1 MRKEQHNH
9 IVRAITPTETM
20 SHEGDSLW
28 WLNTWLGHWLVITTK
43 PGSGVELKLFPLKY
57 LLSPPRGSDP
67 ASPSHMEEPG
77 MKTICG
83 CKFCFV
89 SLLCIWHD
97 ITSFHPSLSCPGD
110 VLTTKEHVELQVLA
124 LSRIKRGFCETKVR
138 SQSSFQCLI

>member
-1 MRKEQHNH
+1 MREKSSILLSCPRQQSIPKVNWNETLSGAVIMRKEQHNH

-67 ASPSHMEEPG
+67 AGSSRDTEPE
-77 MKTICG
+77 MKTILWLQI
-83 CKFCFV
+83 CFV
-89 SLLCIWHD
+89 SLLCIRHD
-97 ITSFHPSLSCPGD
+97 VISFLPSLSCPQPQ
-110 VLTTKEHVELQVLA
+110 HVE
-124 LSRIKRGFCETKVR
+124 
-138 SQSSFQCLI
+138 